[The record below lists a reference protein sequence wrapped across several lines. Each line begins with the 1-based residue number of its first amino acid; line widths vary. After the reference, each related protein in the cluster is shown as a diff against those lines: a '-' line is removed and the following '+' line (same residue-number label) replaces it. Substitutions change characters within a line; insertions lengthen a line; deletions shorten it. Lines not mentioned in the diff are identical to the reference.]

1 MALQVAAV
9 LSGPRA
15 VAGHRHLELF
25 VLMSRFVRSDDH
37 HEDCK
42 GKVNL
47 IIFNL
52 VDISCGFK
60 IGYLGMWNWAR
71 QYPGDRKPGVVINIA
86 LCVHLSHEAGLD
98 FTCLGP

>member
-25 VLMSRFVRSDDH
+25 VLMSSFVRSDDH

-42 GKVNL
+42 GQVNL
-47 IIFNL
+47 IIFQFSRHLMRLQNWL
-52 VDISCGFK
+52 PRHVE
-60 IGYLGMWNWAR
+60 LG
-71 QYPGDRKPGVVINIA
+71 
-86 LCVHLSHEAGLD
+86 
-98 FTCLGP
+98 